1 LDQQTLYQ
9 DPTQL
14 HFKNIDSLISY
25 IYYLTSTKT
34 HKNNSNRSRGFSEN
48 LLNLDNFNREGVT
61 TNVNEKTNCCKKVQK
76 MSLPNVQ
83 IIPKGPESFKID
95 SDSLVLSG
103 MQQIRGSYQVD
114 YDSKELLDVHKGK
127 SVLKL
132 DKYISCAIPSP
143 DLEFILE
150 SQGIME
156 YDSFLDP
163 EYQFKHGICTH
174 KDIISEIF
182 TPIIKGD
189 HHNPYI
195 RFKSCISGSSRSCS
209 LLMDLVGLES
219 KDLLNN
225 NHDNIF
231 LDIVCTFPSSIDK
244 FLINP
249 KCRSKG
255 SRIGLSRRSVNPNDL
270 LGRMNKCRQKFFK
283 KLHGFFGIPSTKTL
297 GLSSSLHVW
306 GSEIPILPHAHTH
319 NIIPFLC
326 NNSKVDRDP
335 DFYSKLNYFDI
346 GLDTLEE
353 YIDPI
358 FVEVDCTH
366 RNSNKIG
373 SI

>member
-1 LDQQTLYQ
+1 
-9 DPTQL
+9 
-14 HFKNIDSLISY
+14 
-25 IYYLTSTKT
+25 
-34 HKNNSNRSRGFSEN
+34 
-48 LLNLDNFNREGVT
+48 
-61 TNVNEKTNCCKKVQK
+61 
-76 MSLPNVQ
+76 
-83 IIPKGPESFKID
+83 
-95 SDSLVLSG
+95 
-103 MQQIRGSYQVD
+103 
-114 YDSKELLDVHKGK
+114 
-127 SVLKL
+127 
-132 DKYISCAIPSP
+132 
-143 DLEFILE
+143 
-150 SQGIME
+150 ME

-174 KDIISEIF
+174 KDTISEIF
-182 TPIIKGD
+182 SPDIKGD
-189 HHNPYI
+189 HYNPYI

-231 LDIVCTFPSSIDK
+231 LDIVCTFPSSVDK

-255 SRIGLSRRSVNPNDL
+255 SRIGLSRRSVNPNDF

-306 GSEIPILPHAHTH
+306 GSEIPILPHAHIH
-319 NIIPFLC
+319 NIIPFMC
-326 NNSKVDRDP
+326 YNSKVDRDP
-335 DFYSKLNYFDI
+335 EFYSKLNYFDI
-346 GLDTLEE
+346 GLDVLEE

-366 RNSNKIG
+366 RNSNKPFVSGPGVVMPKGKTGIRESDTKIVEKRIIDHDKYKKLRLHISNKLKDVVG
-373 SI
+373 FQQRWINERKRMGK